1 MKRPTRGPP
10 SRIVTVEFGEE
21 VPTGFHHRQF
31 GNGVGG
37 APHAGTLARCHAGGH
52 RRLVG
57 TAGIGEELSQER
69 ADPLRNA
76 RDQRD
81 GSGSRFRDTT
91 TLDVAPCNTPGVTRR
106 SCQCFRPVSRRLSVP
121 CAHIPDRARGVTGR
135 SRWRIVRVGRAC
147 IARRCVVN
155 GPTSIDTDSPT
166 GELSGRFLGRHPL
179 TAGRAPDT
187 SEAATPYFP
196 HVPTR

>member
-1 MKRPTRGPP
+1 MGPLLE
-10 SRIVTVEFGEE
+10 SSQLNSERKYRRDFI
-21 VPTGFHHRQF
+21 TGNSGTGWAELRTL
-31 GNGVGG
+31 
-37 APHAGTLARCHAGGH
+37 ARWHAGTQ
-52 RRLVG
+52 VG

-187 SEAATPYFP
+187 SEAATPYLH